1 MFTYFSVGSFVWS
14 HLNNLKVSAR
24 SSQMEI
30 QAMLQNTEFSAKFN
44 KAYFKFSRNYESSI
58 YINEY
63 GVGMLFITIL
73 ILFIIWIFQIL
84 ITYPPVQFQIFL
96 LQLNLSWDIFYFIF
110 LNFVLFCWNNATT
123 SFFSSTVILFLWY
136 NLI

>member
-30 QAMLQNTEFSAKFN
+30 QAMLQNTEFSSKFN

-63 GVGMLFITIL
+63 GVGMLFLTFL
-73 ILFIIWIFQIL
+73 ILFIWIFQIL
-84 ITYPPVQFQIFL
+84 IIYSSLHNLKCSYYNWILVEIHFTLFFL
-96 LQLNLSWDIFYFIF
+96 TLYNFIGTMQQNLFSAALSICLYDI
-110 LNFVLFCWNNATT
+110 L
-123 SFFSSTVILFLWY
+123 
-136 NLI
+136 